1 MSQAGT
7 GAVESHWA
15 GEGGPKPICVADFAD
30 ATLGKAKVSA
40 ISVVAQELLNSAAQ
54 RAEAALSQEL
64 IRAGAPPSR

>member
-15 GEGGPKPICVADFAD
+15 GEGGPNPICAADFAD

-40 ISVVAQELLNSAAQ
+40 ISVVAQEL
-54 RAEAALSQEL
+54 